1 MAKAR
6 RFVPVVLRV
15 ATAAA
20 AGVAAIVMAT
30 SHQTATVFGL
40 EVQAKFQYLQSLIF
54 FVVANVVACAYNLLV
69 LVVPTA
75 PSPAAKLVLVADA
88 MLGMLLTGAV
98 AAAAATSSIGKNG
111 NSLRRLAADLRDN
124 EHLLRPSN
132 VLVTVSWP
140 GSIFHLIVY
149 QAIRIAESPF
159 ALTSQV

>member
-111 NSLRRLAADLRDN
+111 NSRAGWQPICGIMSTFCDHVTGALACGFVAVAL
-124 EHLLRPSN
+124 HFLVLLY
-132 VLVTVSWP
+132 
-140 GSIFHLIVY
+140 SIY
-149 QAIRIAESPF
+149 TMNS
-159 ALTSQV
+159 S